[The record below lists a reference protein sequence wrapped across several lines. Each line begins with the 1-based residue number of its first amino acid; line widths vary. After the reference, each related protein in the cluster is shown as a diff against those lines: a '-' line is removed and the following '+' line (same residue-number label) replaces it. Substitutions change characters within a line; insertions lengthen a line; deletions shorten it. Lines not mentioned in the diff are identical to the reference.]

1 MLIDH
6 YLKFVKKAALSPN
19 ALTVEISARRSKF
32 ILNAH
37 VVIKKVMY
45 TLNKRRRKRR
55 KKFLLTDILYIY
67 VAGDLSQQQP
77 ILIYRNNQKQ
87 IQAQGCN
94 THQDARQEKNT
105 SGVNP
110 HCTCPPKAT
119 PTAIRPS
126 SGQLNTLSNVARVAS
141 EPSFNQITP
150 SEVTRESNPL
160 LAPLCTTNNQASVDE
175 NTSYSWALITSPA
188 TNNNDLPLNDTLNTS
203 FPVSNSDENLHLG
216 FIFHKPTS
224 QRFLDGQPRIRR
236 RRSTN
241 QKHRANNLTTTRAI
255 APIEQSTSTSSAA
268 NLSINT
274 DFSLSTPPAS
284 IVSPQ
289 PTSEPMDIQF
299 DYLTEQ
305 LQTISTEPEI
315 NHDSFMDDL
324 TNVDEFTAILNNV
337 LQKDN
342 SDSPSSQPSAS
353 EPSGSGTSSLIAQNN
368 NASKNFSM
376 NSSSPLP
383 GRSQCGSFVPQSR
396 CCRPSGVPGGESVVI
411 TITPL
416 TTPDNTESNAT
427 KTNEKEKQPQ
437 RTNYPT
443 TTRVVTCYCGKQ
455 CNCPGCLVH
464 PGNFLLGTDPYAGL
478 LANHSSSASSSCYG
492 SDDDEIGSI
501 YSNSKNNYSF
511 TF

>member
-1 MLIDH
+1 MLVLPALRDTVPLTAVMLIVH
-6 YLKFVKKAALSPN
+6 YLKFVKKAVLLPN
-19 ALTVEISARRSKF
+19 ALTVEIFAKQSKH
-32 ILNAH
+32 ILNVH
-37 VVIKKVMY
+37 VVIKKK
-45 TLNKRRRKRR
+45 T
-55 KKFLLTDILYIY
+55 
-67 VAGDLSQQQP
+67 GDLSQQQP

-105 SGVNP
+105 GGANS
-110 HCTCPPKAT
+110 HCTCPPKTT
-119 PTAIRPS
+119 PTAMRSS
-126 SGQLNTLSNVARVAS
+126 SGQINTLLNVTRVAS
-141 EPSFNQITP
+141 EPSFNQITT
-150 SEVTRESNPL
+150 SEVTRESKPL
-160 LAPLCTTNNQASVDE
+160 LAPLCTTNNQPAVDE

-188 TNNNDLPLNDTLNTS
+188 ANNIELPLDNTLSTS
-203 FPVSNSDENLHLG
+203 FPVSTNDENLHLG
-216 FIFHKPTS
+216 FIFHKPSS
-224 QRFLDGQPRIRR
+224 QRFLDGQPRVRR

-241 QKHRANNLTTTRAI
+241 QKHRANNLTTTRTI
-255 APIEQSTSTSSAA
+255 APIEQSTSTSSAT

-274 DFSLSTPPAS
+274 DFNLSTPPAS
-284 IVSPQ
+284 VVSPQ

-305 LQTISTEPEI
+305 LQTISNEPAI
-315 NHDSFMDDL
+315 SHDSFMDDL

-342 SDSPSSQPSAS
+342 LNSPHSQPSTS
-353 EPSGSGTSSLIAQNN
+353 EPGGSGSSNLIAQNN
-368 NASKNFSM
+368 SNTNNVSTS
-376 NSSSPLP
+376 SSSPLP
-383 GRSQCGSFVPQSR
+383 GRSQCGSFAPQSR

-416 TTPDNTESNAT
+416 TTPNNTEGDFT
-427 KTNEKEKQPQ
+427 KLSKKEKQPQ
-437 RTNYPT
+437 GNNYPT

-492 SDDDEIGSI
+492 SDDDDIGSI